1 MAVSSGSSHPRTRR
15 RLLAGLMVSAVLVA
29 AAPQSAQAAATPK
42 ERRFASMINATRTA
56 ALLNPMKMSNHLS
69 DVARKHSKHMASKG
83 ELYHSNLERLL
94 GPGITAVGEN
104 VGFGG
109 SLQDLLQAFLAS
121 PPHAENILGKYSK
134 TGVGIVRANGQIW
147 ITQVFAA

>member
-1 MAVSSGSSHPRTRR
+1 MARSNRTGHPRARR
-15 RLLAGLMVSAVLVA
+15 RFVAALVVSVVLIA

-42 ERRFASMINATRTA
+42 ERKFASMINNTRGLAT
-56 ALLNPMKMSNHLS
+56 LSSMKLSNHLS

-109 SLQDLLQAFLAS
+109 SLEDLLKAFMAS

-134 TGVGIVRANGQIW
+134 TGVGIVRADGQIW

>member
-1 MAVSSGSSHPRTRR
+1 MGASNRTSHPRPRR
-15 RLLAGLMVSAVLVA
+15 RFVAALMVSAVLVA

-42 ERRFASMINATRTA
+42 ERRFAGMVNKTRNLA
-56 ALLNPMKMSNHLS
+56 ALGSMKLSNQLS
-69 DVARKHSKHMASKG
+69 DVARKHSKHMAAKG

-94 GPGITAVGEN
+94 DPGITAVGEN

-109 SLQDLLQAFLAS
+109 SLEDLLQAFLAS
-121 PPHAENILGKYSK
+121 PPHAENILGTYSK